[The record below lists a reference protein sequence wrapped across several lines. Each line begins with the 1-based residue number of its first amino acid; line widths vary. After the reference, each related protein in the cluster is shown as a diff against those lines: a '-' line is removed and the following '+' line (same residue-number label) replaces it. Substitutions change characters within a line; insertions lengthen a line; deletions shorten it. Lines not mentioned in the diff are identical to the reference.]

1 MLYCGKLCEM
11 LVRLLCL
18 CCIEYIFIVESEY
31 GGGNFGNFCFQYYFV
46 FGDYCVMVWGWYW
59 LELVDNNFV
68 VFAVWVIVLCVI
80 LCVCNYFFLFF
91 LYGVGF

>member
-31 GGGNFGNFCFQYYFV
+31 GGGNFGNFCF
-46 FGDYCVMVWGWYW
+46 
-59 LELVDNNFV
+59 
-68 VFAVWVIVLCVI
+68 
-80 LCVCNYFFLFF
+80 
-91 LYGVGF
+91 